1 MDSLAP
7 WSQSSSRLAAVIER
21 GCRLIGRRT
30 PARARMI
37 TVVAQLLMTV
47 PMANSGPSALSW
59 QVRVIAVAPWPVR
72 HASRTCPTV
81 GRVMRVLTFSKD
93 TGVTSITF
101 GQSPSA
107 SETLPEVGFEEAE
120 TSRVRGGAA
129 ATSGDGKR
137 GIRIV
142 RNVLCRLFGFPNGNS
157 RGTPS

>member
-1 MDSLAP
+1 M
-7 WSQSSSRLAAVIER
+7 
-21 GCRLIGRRT
+21 
-30 PARARMI
+30 
-37 TVVAQLLMTV
+37 
-47 PMANSGPSALSW
+47 PMASSGPSALSW

-137 GIRIV
+137 GI
-142 RNVLCRLFGFPNGNS
+142 
-157 RGTPS
+157 